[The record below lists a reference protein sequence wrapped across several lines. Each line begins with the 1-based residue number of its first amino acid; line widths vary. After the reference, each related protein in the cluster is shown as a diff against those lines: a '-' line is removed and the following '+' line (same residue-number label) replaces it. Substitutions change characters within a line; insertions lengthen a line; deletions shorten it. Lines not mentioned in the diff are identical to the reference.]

1 MQLTEEEINH
11 QLKVIEEKRTNIEY
25 EYSNQRKKLEEAN
38 DSLFRS
44 IKELNENLSDNPM
57 LREDPVLQ
65 RIYNERQESFNEMKQ
80 RQIEY
85 GEFLEYRRKSEL
97 KKLDEDEVELE
108 EQRLQEEEIDTER
121 GSM

>member
-1 MQLTEEEINH
+1 LQLTEEEINH
-11 QLKVIEEKRTNIEY
+11 QLKVIEEKRTNIEF

-108 EQRLQEEEIDTER
+108 EQRLQEEIDTER

>member
-38 DSLFRS
+38 DSLCRS

-97 KKLDEDEVELE
+97 KKLDEDELELE

>member
-11 QLKVIEEKRTNIEY
+11 QLKVIEEKRTNIEF

-108 EQRLQEEEIDTER
+108 EQRLQEEIDTER

>member
-1 MQLTEEEINH
+1 MTEEEINH

>member
-25 EYSNQRKKLEEAN
+25 EYNNQRKKLEEAN

-44 IKELNENLSDNPM
+44 IKELNENLSDNLM

-97 KKLDEDEVELE
+97 KKLDEDELELE

>member
-38 DSLFRS
+38 DSLCRS

-85 GEFLEYRRKSEL
+85 GEFIEYRRKSEL
-97 KKLDEDEVELE
+97 KKLDEDELELE

>member
-25 EYSNQRKKLEEAN
+25 EYNNQRKKLEEAN

-44 IKELNENLSDNPM
+44 IKELNENLSDNLM

-97 KKLDEDEVELE
+97 KKLDEDELELE
-108 EQRLQEEEIDTER
+108 EQRIQEEEIDTER